1 MNIFYLT
8 NYEDRYKQHEFRNY
22 ALKLNKNL
30 KLTPG
35 WYNYWSNINK
45 TNKNEF
51 NRISNHDILICQNHK
66 LYDYVFLINIKKKDI
81 SYLALEKV
89 KKIAREDIN
98 IKEMTFDQAKI
109 YLKLKMVM

>member
-45 TNKNEF
+45 TDE
-51 NRISNHDILICQNHK
+51 NRINRINNKDILMFQSVKI
-66 LYDYVFLINIKKKDI
+66 YDYVFLINIKKEDL

-89 KKIAREDIN
+89 KKIAGRDIN

-109 YLKLKMVM
+109 YLKLKMAM